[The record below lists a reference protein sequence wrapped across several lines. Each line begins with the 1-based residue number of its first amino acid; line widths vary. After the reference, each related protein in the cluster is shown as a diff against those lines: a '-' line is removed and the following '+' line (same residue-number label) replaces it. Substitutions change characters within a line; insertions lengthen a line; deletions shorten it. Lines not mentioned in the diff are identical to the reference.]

1 MPLCLNC
8 PYISAC
14 FQQITKRISIRVLSM
29 KCISSRVQ
37 TGLNSEAVNN
47 TNWPSNKLDMR
58 FNVQM
63 KCRPRFSFSS
73 VHVHMWNTCHAF
85 IQNMTQIC
93 SNYLCPLWQHILLCA
108 VWFVIYPN
116 FWITVNTNSPH
127 SNVFDY
133 AHGWKLQCQRAVQT
147 SVSNYIG

>member
-1 MPLCLNC
+1 MSLCLNC
-8 PYISAC
+8 PYIPAC
-14 FQQITKRISIRVLSM
+14 ISTRVLSM

-58 FNVQM
+58 FSVQM

-73 VHVHMWNTCHAF
+73 VNVHMCNTRHAF

-93 SNYLCPLWQHILLCA
+93 YNYLCQLWQHILLCA
-108 VWFVIYPN
+108 VWFVIYHN
-116 FWITVNTNSPH
+116 FWITVNTNSSH
-127 SNVFDY
+127 SNVFDC
-133 AHGWKLQCQRAVQT
+133 AHGWKLQCQRVVQT